1 MKIAIAGYGIEGKA
15 NYDYWNVDGNEL
27 VIVDERSELRDTPE
41 GASLLLGG
49 GVFSKLDD
57 FDMVIRTAGL
67 PPRKIKTD
75 GIIWTSTNEFLAKCP
90 AQVIG
95 VTGTKGKGTTSSLI
109 VAMLKE
115 AGFTVHLLGN
125 IGVSPLAALPT
136 IQPDDVVVFEMS
148 SFQLWD
154 ADKSPHIAVIT
165 PIEVDH
171 LDVHDNYED
180 YVAAKANITRFQT
193 TDDVVIANADSVT
206 AQSIALT
213 SFARQL
219 SYPSSDAGRVVNEK
233 FFVGETEIC
242 SISELKLPGK
252 HNVEN
257 TCAALTAAWL
267 LTHDADALALGIASF
282 TGLDHRLKFAGN
294 KNSVRYYDDSIAT
307 TPGSAI
313 AAVRAFG
320 EPKVLI
326 LGGKDKGGEYEE
338 LMKLCQSTNTQ
349 IVTMGENGQKLS
361 TLASQYGMAA
371 KYTEGAMNEAV
382 EAASRIALPG
392 GVVLLS
398 PAASSF
404 DQYTSYA
411 ARGDAFIAAVANL

>member
-15 NYDYWNVDGNEL
+15 NYDYWSLDGNEL

-41 GASLLLGG
+41 GASLLLGD
-49 GVFSKLDD
+49 GVFSRLDD

-67 PPRKIKTD
+67 PPRKIKTN

-125 IGVSPLAALPT
+125 IGVSPLTALPT
-136 IQPDDVVVFEMS
+136 IQPDDIVVFEMS

-193 TDDVVIANADSVT
+193 TEDVVIANADSVT

-219 SYPSSDAGRVVNEK
+219 SYPSSDAGHVANGK

-267 LTHDADALALGIASF
+267 LTHDVDALALGIAIF
-282 TGLDHRLKFAGN
+282 TGLDHRLKFAGET
-294 KNSVRYYDDSIAT
+294 NSVRYYDDSIAT

-361 TLASQYGMAA
+361 TLASRYGVAA

-382 EAASRIALPG
+382 EAASRTALPG